1 QHVYIKLYEKPNGYA
16 LEVLNTGSQ
25 IDEDKLAHLFEPFYR
40 ANPDKHGLVQG
51 SGLGLY
57 IVKQILDKH
66 QFPYGIQNTAQGVK
80 CSIVFP
86 KAM

>member
-1 QHVYIKLYEKPNGYA
+1 MKINLLIYLSLSIAQ
-16 LEVLNTGSQ
+16 
-25 IDEDKLAHLFEPFYR
+25 
-40 ANPDKHGLVQG
+40 NPDKHGLVQG

-66 QFPYGIQNTAQGVK
+66 QFPYGIQNTPQGVK